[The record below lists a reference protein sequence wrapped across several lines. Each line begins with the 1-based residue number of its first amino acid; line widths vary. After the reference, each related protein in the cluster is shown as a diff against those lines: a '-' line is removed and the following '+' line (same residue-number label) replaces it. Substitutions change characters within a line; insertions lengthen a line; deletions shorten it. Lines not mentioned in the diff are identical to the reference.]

1 MTTSTTLN
9 GKVIVVTGGTQ
20 GIGEGIATLVAQR
33 GAAGIVICGRG
44 TENGARVAAKL
55 HEIGSETLYVRADLD
70 EVAQSRAVISA
81 AQEHFGRIDG
91 LVNAAAI
98 STRGTIEDTS
108 EALFDRMFD
117 INVRAPFFLMQDA
130 VKVMQ
135 ETGTGGSIINIS
147 SISARG
153 GQPSL
158 AAYSASKGALN
169 TLTKNVAYS
178 QRNHRIRV
186 NAIILGWTVTPNE
199 HKVQLA
205 AGNPENWLEGADATA
220 NFGRILRPRDVA
232 GICCYLL
239 SDEAEMM
246 TGSIIDFDQNVVGT
260 FD

>member
-1 MTTSTTLN
+1 MTEPTTLN
-9 GKVIVVTGGTQ
+9 GKIIVVTGGTQ
-20 GIGEGIATLVAQR
+20 GVGEGIATLAAQR

-44 TENGARVAAKL
+44 VENGERVAAEL
-55 HEIGSETLYVRADLD
+55 RGIGSEALYVQADLS
-70 EVAQSRAVISA
+70 EVAQSRAVMA
-81 AQEHFGRIDG
+81 AAKERFGRIDG

-98 STRGTIEDTS
+98 STRGAIEDTS
-108 EALFDRMFD
+108 EALFDLMFD
-117 INVRAPFFLMQDA
+117 VNVRAPFFLMQEA

-147 SISARG
+147 SISSRG

-169 TLTKNVAYS
+169 TLTKNVAHS
-178 QRNHRIRV
+178 QRSHRIRV

-205 AGNPENWLEGADATA
+205 AGNPGNWLEGADATA

-246 TGSIIDFDQNVVGT
+246 TGSIIDFDQNVNGT

>member
-1 MTTSTTLN
+1 M
-9 GKVIVVTGGTQ
+9 
-20 GIGEGIATLVAQR
+20 
-33 GAAGIVICGRG
+33 
-44 TENGARVAAKL
+44 
-55 HEIGSETLYVRADLD
+55 
-70 EVAQSRAVISA
+70 
-81 AQEHFGRIDG
+81 QE
-91 LVNAAAI
+91 
-98 STRGTIEDTS
+98 
-108 EALFDRMFD
+108 
-117 INVRAPFFLMQDA
+117 A

-169 TLTKNVAYS
+169 TLTKNVAHS
-178 QRNHRIRV
+178 QRNYRIRA

-199 HKVQLA
+199 HKIQLA
-205 AGNPENWLEGADATA
+205 AGNPENWLEDADAVA

-246 TGSIIDFDQNVVGT
+246 TGSIIDFDQNVAGT